1 MRTLTT
7 ALMAVIVVLAF
18 AAGFLVAGGPAGA
31 PGGPATPNGSPA
43 ADDPATPVAQDPTM
57 PDVTL
62 ASSLQPFD
70 DCEQLRDHYRDA
82 ALEQVGPYGLDGGAF
97 GFDDSFASEEE
108 TAAEGGAA
116 QAERASGD
124 AAASAPLPGAT
135 GAVGSGQTG
144 TNVQEAGVDEPDLV
158 KTNGELVLTVAE
170 NRLEVV
176 VAGTPPRA
184 AGSLAL
190 PEGWQHELMVAGD
203 RVVVL
208 TRTDTGVG
216 YAASSRAAAD
226 DFGGFAP
233 SVETTLLTAVDV
245 SDPDEPR
252 VENTLTLDGGYRS
265 ARVVDDIAR
274 VVVASRPLAL
284 PFTTPT
290 TGGLRAEREALEA
303 NREVVQDAAVED
315 WLPWSVL
322 AGPDGEIIDEGPLL
336 ECGDVRR
343 PREFAGLSTLSVLSI
358 DLRAGLTVD
367 GAAGVVAD
375 GETVYASPD
384 RLYVATTGWGP
395 IRPLE
400 GGPAAFGP
408 QTTGT
413 ELHAFDLSDPRS
425 APYLGSGRV
434 DGTLLNSYA
443 LSEHDGYLRVA
454 TTTDPELAI
463 GPTEAPQEPASES
476 AVVVLAERDGALV
489 EVGRVGGLG
498 RTERIQ
504 AVRFMGELA
513 TVVTFRQ
520 TDPLYTLDLS
530 DPTAPAL
537 LGELKVPGYSAYLHP
552 VGEGRLLGVGQDA
565 TETGQVTGVQA
576 SLFNLSDL
584 AAPEQLAKL
593 TFGQGFAAVESDPRA
608 FLYAPEQGLAVV
620 PMETYDSATS
630 FTGAVALR
638 VQGDRLVE
646 AARLPAP
653 AGSYG
658 IQRAL
663 TLDGVLYTVS
673 AGGIDSYDLQ
683 TLEPLGDVA
692 FSE

>member
-1 MRTLTT
+1 VRTLTT
-7 ALMAVIVVLAF
+7 ALLAVIVVLAF
-18 AAGFLVAGGPAGA
+18 AAGFLVAGGPGGPGGT
-31 PGGPATPNGSPA
+31 PGGPAIPDGSPA
-43 ADDPATPVAQDPTM
+43 PDDPTTPVAQDPDTL
-57 PDVTL
+57 PDVTF
-62 ASSLQPFD
+62 ASTLQPFD
-70 DCEQLRDHYRDA
+70 DCEQLRAYYRDA
-82 ALEQVGPYGLDGGAF
+82 ALEQVGPYGLEGGYVIA
-97 GFDDSFASEEE
+97 GASEE
-108 TAAEGGAA
+108 AAEGDAA
-116 QAERASGD
+116 VSAERATGD
-124 AAASAPLPGAT
+124 VAAAAPE
-135 GAVGSGQTG
+135 AVGSGGVGSGLTG

-158 KTNGELVLTVAE
+158 KTNGELLLTVAE

-184 AGSLAL
+184 AGGLTL
-190 PEGWQHELMVAGD
+190 PDGWQHELLVAGD

-208 TRTDTGVG
+208 TRTDSGVG
-216 YAASSRAAAD
+216 YAASSRAAVD
-226 DFGGFAP
+226 DIGRVAP
-233 SVETTLLTAVDV
+233 HAETTLLTAVDV
-245 SDPDEPR
+245 SDPDEPW
-252 VENTLTLDGGYRS
+252 VEATLTLDGGYRS
-265 ARVVDDIAR
+265 ARVVDDVAR

-303 NREVVQDAAVED
+303 NREVIEGAGVED

-322 AGPDGEIIDEGPLL
+322 AGRDGEVIDEGPLL
-336 ECGDVRR
+336 DCDDVRR
-343 PREFAGLSTLSVLSI
+343 PREFAGLATLSVLSI
-358 DLRAGLTVD
+358 DLRAGLAVD

-395 IRPLE
+395 VRPLE

-408 QTTGT
+408 QASGT
-413 ELHAFDLSDPRS
+413 ELHAFDLSDPRAAS
-425 APYLGSGRV
+425 YLGSGRV
-434 DGTLLNSYA
+434 DGTLLSSYA
-443 LSEHDGYLRVA
+443 MSEHDGYLRVA
-454 TTTDPELAI
+454 TTTDPELSF
-463 GPTEAPQEPASES
+463 GPTEAPQERTSES

-504 AVRFMGELA
+504 AVRFLGELA

-530 DPTAPAL
+530 DPTTPVL
-537 LGELKVPGYSAYLHP
+537 LGELKAPGYSAYLHP
-552 VGEGRLLGVGQDA
+552 VGDGRLLGVGQDA
-565 TETGQVTGVQA
+565 TDSGQVTGVQA
-576 SLFNLSDL
+576 SLFDLTDL
-584 AAPEQLAKL
+584 AAPAQLAKL

-620 PMETYDSATS
+620 PLETYDSATS

-638 VQGDRLVE
+638 VEGDRLVE

-653 AGSYG
+653 AGAYG

-663 TLDGVLYTVS
+663 TVDGVLYTVS
-673 AGGIDSYDLQ
+673 AGGIDSYDLD

-692 FSE
+692 F